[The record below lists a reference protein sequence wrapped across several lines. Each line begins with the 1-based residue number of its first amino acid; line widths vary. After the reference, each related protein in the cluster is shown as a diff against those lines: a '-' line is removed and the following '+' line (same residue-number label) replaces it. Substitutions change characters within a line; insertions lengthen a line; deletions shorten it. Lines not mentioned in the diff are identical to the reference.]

1 MKDGATDPALDAVVD
16 PSDRGY
22 VESLEPGAERDT
34 VIASLARHRAPETL
48 EPGDPLPAVSLR
60 RADDLEPVAV
70 VYLVRGRP
78 LLLVFGSF
86 T

>member
-1 MKDGATDPALDAVVD
+1 MKDGATDPALYAVVD
-16 PSDRGY
+16 PNDRGY

-34 VIASLARHRAPETL
+34 VIASLARYRSPEAL
-48 EPGDPLPAVSLR
+48 EPGDPLPSVTLR
-60 RADDLEPVAV
+60 RANDLALVDLGS
-70 VYLVRGRP
+70 LVRERP